1 MAEAGVIPTTK
12 TATDKMDTS
21 AAPYLDTYLTQ
32 LKTAKVRTPSA
43 NWGEIDTIL
52 GKAFEQVIRGEA
64 EAKPAL
70 DDAAAQ
76 IDGLLK

>member
-1 MAEAGVIPTTK
+1 MIPTTK

-64 EAKPAL
+64 EACLLYTSSPSCRYRVSRLISAL
-70 DDAAAQ
+70 
-76 IDGLLK
+76 